1 MGTHHTIYVTTKVQ
15 NRKKND
21 NYYDFDACHNARE
34 VMNIHRMAGKIKE
47 FVYANAIEKKSYGD
61 DYNGYGWS
69 SWYHN
74 YLLTP
79 GKVKELQALIEG
91 KKAAAKPP
99 KTEEQIVEAWSKR
112 LAKLAGITLEEAKQ
126 IAWEKLD
133 AKDNQIAEL
142 ESRQE
147 TRRYSIKRESLIR
160 KIERSN
166 PLRRIED
173 EHHAMCIL
181 AASYRHN
188 FTDYDS
194 RLEEYRE
201 QAACGDIDYSEVKA
215 MARVAV
221 VDKVSQYMNKKTA
234 NKVKLC

>member
-1 MGTHHTIYVTTKVQ
+1 MGTYHTIYVTTKVQ
-15 NRKKND
+15 NRKKNES
-21 NYYDFDACHNARE
+21 YYDFDACHNARE
-34 VMNIHRMAGKIKE
+34 VMDIYPMAGKVKE

-79 GKVKELQALIEG
+79 AKVKELQALIEG

-99 KTEEQIVEAWSKR
+99 KTEEQIVETWSKR
-112 LAKLAGITLEEAKQ
+112 LAKLTGITLEEAKE

-133 AKDNQIAEL
+133 AKDDQIAEL

-147 TRRYSIKRESLIR
+147 TRRYSIKRQSLIR

-188 FTDYDS
+188 CTDYDS

-201 QAACGDIDYSEVKA
+201 QAALGGIDYSEVKA
-215 MARVAV
+215 MARDAV
-221 VDKVSQYMNKKTA
+221 VNEVNQYMNEKMA

>member
-1 MGTHHTIYVTTKVQ
+1 M
-15 NRKKND
+15 
-21 NYYDFDACHNARE
+21 
-34 VMNIHRMAGKIKE
+34 
-47 FVYANAIEKKSYGD
+47 
-61 DYNGYGWS
+61 
-69 SWYHN
+69 
-74 YLLTP
+74 
-79 GKVKELQALIEG
+79 KELQALIEG

-133 AKDNQIAEL
+133 AKDDQIAEL

-147 TRRYSIKRESLIR
+147 ARRYSIKRESLIR

-201 QAACGDIDYSEVKA
+201 LAACGDIDYSEVKA

-221 VDKVSQYMNKKTA
+221 VDKVSQYMNEKTA